1 MPIETELKLRFLI
14 PEDTAKLPAHPLLAN
29 AGPGTREQLT
39 ATYYDTPARELLRSG
54 IALRVRRENGRLLQT
69 VKTANTSLG
78 GLHQRQ
84 EWEQE
89 VQEEDV
95 LKNGP
100 VLDRLPKV
108 LRKTLGKEKSNKRLS
123 KHIAPC
129 FTTDFKRTQWILPL
143 GILPLGSRT
152 TDTPPGTRQ
161 RSADSSQDDHGPNV
175 RRAVPAHE
183 KHADAGHAGEGYVE
197 VCLDEGE
204 IRNGKRTVAL
214 HEVELELKG
223 GDNPAP
229 LYEMALQL
237 QQTLPLVVENASKAQ
252 RGYELD
258 DEPGRHGSNAFPA
271 PKPQKARAITLDPKM
286 SAEMAF
292 VHIMNNCYAGIQANE
307 AAVLLGAD
315 PEGVHR
321 MRVGLRRMRACLA
334 LFKPL
339 IQDDDSREL
348 SAELRWIAG
357 ILGHARDWDVF
368 AETLDGI
375 AARITVCTQEAATR
389 DSSVLESLRTET
401 GGRRERYY
409 RELREALGS
418 VRYSRLLLGL
428 GAWLNGR
435 GWRARLDP
443 DARRALARP
452 AIRFSTK
459 ALEKQYKRVAKS
471 GESLLRLSP
480 AECHQVRIESKKLA
494 YGVHFFRS
502 LYSDKALVGAYV
514 KSLSRLRDKLGV
526 LNDAAMARALQDE
539 AELSGDDPARCFLQ
553 GWYAAEM
560 VDGLHGADK
569 AWEGFLRQRCFW

>member
-1 MPIETELKLRFLI
+1 MPIETELKLRFLN

-69 VKTANTSLG
+69 VKTANTSFG
-78 GLHQRQ
+78 GLHQRR
-84 EWEQE
+84 EWERE
-89 VQEEDV
+89 VQEKDV
-95 LKNGP
+95 LENGP
-100 VLDRLPKV
+100 VLDRLPKI
-108 LRKTLGKEKSNKRLS
+108 LRKTLGKKKSNKKLS
-123 KHIAPC
+123 KRIAPC

-143 GILPLGSRT
+143 SPRAI
-152 TDTPPGTRQ
+152 DTPPGARQ
-161 RSADSSQDDHGPNV
+161 RSADSLRDDHGRNL
-175 RRAVPAHE
+175 RRAAPAHG
-183 KHADAGHAGEGYVE
+183 KHAGAGHAGEGYVE

-204 IRNGKRTVAL
+204 IRNGKRAVAL

-258 DEPGRHGSNAFPA
+258 DDGPGSHGPNVFPA
-271 PKPQKARAITLDPKM
+271 PKPRKARAITLDPKM

-315 PEGVHR
+315 PKGVYR
-321 MRVGLRRMRACLA
+321 MRVELRRARACLA

-357 ILGHARDWDVF
+357 ILGHARGWDVF

-375 AARITVCTQEAATR
+375 ATRITVRAQEAAAR
-389 DSSVLESLRTET
+389 DGSVLESLRTEA
-401 GGRRERYY
+401 GGKRERYY

-443 DARRALARP
+443 DARRALAQP
-452 AIRFSTK
+452 AMRFSTK
-459 ALEKQYKRVAKS
+459 ALRKQYKRVTKS
-471 GESLLRLSP
+471 GESLLRLPP
-480 AECHQVRIESKKLA
+480 AERNRVCIESKKLA

-526 LNDAAMARALQDE
+526 LDDAVVARALQDE
-539 AELSGDDPARCFLQ
+539 VELSGDDPARRFLQ
-553 GWYAAEM
+553 GWHAAEM

-569 AWEGFLRQRCFW
+569 AWKGFLRRRYFW